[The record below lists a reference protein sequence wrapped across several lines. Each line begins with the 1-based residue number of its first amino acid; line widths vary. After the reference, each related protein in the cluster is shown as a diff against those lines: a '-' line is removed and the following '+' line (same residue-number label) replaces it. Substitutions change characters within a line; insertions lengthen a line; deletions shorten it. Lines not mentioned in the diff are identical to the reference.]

1 MAGSGDA
8 ETEEEGGG
16 GGSCEGE
23 EGEVVESGVG

>member
-16 GGSCEGE
+16 DGSCEGE
-23 EGEVVESGVG
+23 EREVVESGVG